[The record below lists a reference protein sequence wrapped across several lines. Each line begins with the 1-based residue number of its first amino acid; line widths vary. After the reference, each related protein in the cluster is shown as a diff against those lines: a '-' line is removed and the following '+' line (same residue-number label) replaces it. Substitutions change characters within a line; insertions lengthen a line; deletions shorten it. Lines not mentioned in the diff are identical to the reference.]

1 MIAAGTMRRRI
12 TIQTPTATQDA
23 AGQPLVSWADLTGGS
38 NLPARVESVTGGET
52 VRGRQV
58 SAEATTL
65 LTIRYLAGVTPRQ
78 RVSYEGRTLGIV
90 RASDPDGGRRE
101 LRIECREVAE

>member
-1 MIAAGTMRRRI
+1 MIPAGTMKQRI
-12 TIQTPTATQDA
+12 SIQTPSPTQDA
-23 AGQPLVSWADLTGGS
+23 AGQPIVAWGALAGGS
-38 NLPARVESVTGGET
+38 NLPARVESVAGGET

-65 LTIRYLAGVTPRQ
+65 LTVRWLAGVTPEM
-78 RVSYEGRTLGIV
+78 RVLYEGRTLGIV

-101 LRIECREVAE
+101 LRIECREVV